1 MRWNNLTSSKINPGQ
16 TLIIYSRL
24 KKSLIAKVTD
34 ESNTSSK
41 NKLNTVHN
49 KIIHEIKQG
58 ESLWII
64 ARNYDIHVS
73 EILEWNNLKND
84 KVRPGQ
90 KLDILRTGS
99 LYAQVDIPQDQ
110 AKSDKKITNRINNS
124 SEVKGEK
131 EHIVQEGESL
141 WIIARNY
148 NTRVVKIMEWNNLS
162 SDKVYVGQKLKI
174 LK

>member
-1 MRWNNLTSSKINPGQ
+1 LTNEINTSNTNKP
-16 TLIIYSRL
+16 
-24 KKSLIAKVTD
+24 KTD
-34 ESNTSSK
+34 EYI
-41 NKLNTVHN
+41 VHD
-49 KIIHEIKQG
+49 KITHEIKQG
-58 ESLWII
+58 ESLWLI

-73 EILEWNNLKND
+73 ELLEWNNLKND

-90 KLDILRTGS
+90 KLEILRTGS
-99 LYAQVDIPQDQ
+99 LYNRVEVSEDQ
-110 AKSDKKITNRINNS
+110 TRSETKTTNRINNS
-124 SEVKGEK
+124 SEVNGEK
-131 EHIVQEGESL
+131 EHTVKEGESL